1 VSANDGNGKLLQTVR
16 SLIAKANNTEFEEE
30 AAAFRAKADEL
41 MVKYAITHYDLD
53 ADHNAKQSKFGAYEF
68 SLNWYW
74 EIRRGDGSGDE
85 LRTAAYS
92 LMLNV
97 ARHCRLM
104 TGPFK
109 NNSGDL
115 ILIGLKSDFEFFEMM
130 FTSLYLEMTRM
141 MLPQYDQSK
150 SIEENVVIMKHAG
163 YKWGQISMQLA
174 MHGNYPQRW
183 QKNGQE
189 HGCYIAMYKKG
200 LKALGLEQI
209 KIQPQVHARSFC
221 MGFNGRLSDRM
232 RAQKAA
238 IEAEPGNALV
248 LMDMSAEL
256 KEWALNAF
264 PDHFNPPKG
273 KKLSRG
279 RVVKVDYGSMAQGRA
294 AGDKVDLGGSKLGQR
309 KELQ

>member
-1 VSANDGNGKLLQTVR
+1 MSANDGNSKLLQTVR
-16 SLIAKANNTEFEEE
+16 SLIAKANNTPYEEE

-41 MVKYAITHYDLD
+41 MVKYAISHYDLD

-68 SLNWYW
+68 SLDWYW
-74 EIRRGDGSGDE
+74 QIKQNEGSGQE
-85 LRTAAYS
+85 LRSAAYS
-92 LMLNV
+92 LMLTC

-109 NNSGDL
+109 NNSGAL
-115 ILIGLKSDFEFFEMM
+115 ILIGLKSDFEFFEML

-141 MLPQYDQSK
+141 MLPQYDKAK
-150 SIEENVVIMKHAG
+150 SREENVVVMKHAG

-174 MHGNYPQRW
+174 LHGDYPQRW

-189 HGCYIAMYKKG
+189 HGCYIAMYKQG
-200 LKALGLEQI
+200 LKAMGLEQI
-209 KIQPQVHARSFC
+209 KVSPSVHARSFC
-221 MGFNGRLSDRM
+221 MGFNGRLADRM

-256 KEWALNAF
+256 KEWAVNQF
-264 PDHFNPPKG
+264 PAHFKPG
-273 KKLSRG
+273 KKLGRG
-279 RVVKVDYGSMAQGRA
+279 RSVKVDYGSMAQGRA